1 MKKISEKL
9 NFLTG
14 IAHGCL
20 ILTVIVGISLM
31 LAGCG
36 NTITGL
42 GKDISTVG
50 EKVTVWQNTPSE
62 KEEVD
67 VKKNETK

>member
-1 MKKISEKL
+1 MKYI
-9 NFLTG
+9 
-14 IAHGCL
+14 
-20 ILTVIVGISLM
+20 IVM
-31 LAGCG
+31 VLALGLSGCG

-50 EKVTVWQNTPSE
+50 DKVTKWQNTPSE

-67 VKKNETK
+67 STPSKKEEVDDEKNKTK

>member
-1 MKKISEKL
+1 MMI
-9 NFLTG
+9 
-14 IAHGCL
+14 
-20 ILTVIVGISLM
+20 IVM
-31 LAGCG
+31 VLALGLLSGCG

-50 EKVTVWQNTPSE
+50 EKVTVWQNTPSK

-67 VKKNETK
+67 VKKDKTK

>member
-1 MKKISEKL
+1 MKYI
-9 NFLTG
+9 
-14 IAHGCL
+14 
-20 ILTVIVGISLM
+20 IVMVLALG

-50 EKVTVWQNTPSE
+50 EKVTVWQNTPSKE
-62 KEEVD
+62 EKVSTPSKKEEVD
-67 VKKNETK
+67 VKKDKTK

>member
-1 MKKISEKL
+1 MKYI
-9 NFLTG
+9 
-14 IAHGCL
+14 
-20 ILTVIVGISLM
+20 IVM
-31 LAGCG
+31 VLALGLSSCG

-50 EKVTVWQNTPSE
+50 DKVTKWQNTPSE

-67 VKKNETK
+67 VEKNKTK

>member
-1 MKKISEKL
+1 MKYI
-9 NFLTG
+9 
-14 IAHGCL
+14 
-20 ILTVIVGISLM
+20 IVM
-31 LAGCG
+31 VLALGLSGCG

-50 EKVTVWQNTPSE
+50 GKVTKWQNTPSE

-67 VKKNETK
+67 VKKDKTK

>member
-1 MKKISEKL
+1 MMMI
-9 NFLTG
+9 
-14 IAHGCL
+14 
-20 ILTVIVGISLM
+20 IVMVLAVGL

-50 EKVTVWQNTPSE
+50 EKVTVWQNTPSKE
-62 KEEVD
+62 EKVSTLSKKEEVD
-67 VKKNETK
+67 VKKDKTK

>member
-1 MKKISEKL
+1 MKYI
-9 NFLTG
+9 
-14 IAHGCL
+14 
-20 ILTVIVGISLM
+20 IVM
-31 LAGCG
+31 VLALGLSGCG

-50 EKVTVWQNTPSE
+50 DKVTKWQNTPSE

-67 VKKNETK
+67 STPSKKEDRKSVV

>member
-1 MKKISEKL
+1 MKYI
-9 NFLTG
+9 
-14 IAHGCL
+14 
-20 ILTVIVGISLM
+20 IVM
-31 LAGCG
+31 VLALGLSGCG

-50 EKVTVWQNTPSE
+50 DKVTKWQNTPSE

-67 VKKNETK
+67 STPSKKEEVDVKKDKTK

>member
-1 MKKISEKL
+1 MKYI
-9 NFLTG
+9 
-14 IAHGCL
+14 
-20 ILTVIVGISLM
+20 IVM
-31 LAGCG
+31 VLALGLSGCG

-50 EKVTVWQNTPSE
+50 GKVTKWQNTPSE

-67 VKKNETK
+67 PTPSKKEEVDVKKDKTK

>member
-1 MKKISEKL
+1 MKYI
-9 NFLTG
+9 
-14 IAHGCL
+14 
-20 ILTVIVGISLM
+20 IVM
-31 LAGCG
+31 VLALGLSGCG

-62 KEEVD
+62 KEEVS
-67 VKKNETK
+67 VEKNKTK

>member
-1 MKKISEKL
+1 MKYI
-9 NFLTG
+9 
-14 IAHGCL
+14 
-20 ILTVIVGISLM
+20 ILAV
-31 LAGCG
+31 LALGLSGCG

-50 EKVTVWQNTPSE
+50 DKVTKWQNTPSE

-67 VKKNETK
+67 STPSKKEEVDVKKDKTK

>member
-1 MKKISEKL
+1 MKYI
-9 NFLTG
+9 
-14 IAHGCL
+14 
-20 ILTVIVGISLM
+20 IVM
-31 LAGCG
+31 VLALGLSGCG

-50 EKVTVWQNTPSE
+50 DKVTKWQNTLSK

-67 VKKNETK
+67 VEKNKTK

>member
-1 MKKISEKL
+1 MMMI
-9 NFLTG
+9 
-14 IAHGCL
+14 
-20 ILTVIVGISLM
+20 IVMVLALGL

-50 EKVTVWQNTPSE
+50 DKVTKWQNTPSE
-62 KEEVD
+62 KEEVSTPSKKEEVD
-67 VKKNETK
+67 VKKDKTK

>member
-1 MKKISEKL
+1 MMI
-9 NFLTG
+9 
-14 IAHGCL
+14 
-20 ILTVIVGISLM
+20 IVMVLALG

-50 EKVTVWQNTPSE
+50 DKVTKWQNTPSKE
-62 KEEVD
+62 EEVD
-67 VKKNETK
+67 VKKDKTKKCLNFFLEL

>member
-1 MKKISEKL
+1 MMMI
-9 NFLTG
+9 
-14 IAHGCL
+14 
-20 ILTVIVGISLM
+20 IVMVLALGL

-50 EKVTVWQNTPSE
+50 DKVTKWQNTPSE

-67 VKKNETK
+67 VEKNKTK

>member
-1 MKKISEKL
+1 MKYIM
-9 NFLTG
+9 
-14 IAHGCL
+14 
-20 ILTVIVGISLM
+20 VMV
-31 LAGCG
+31 LALGLSGCG

-62 KEEVD
+62 KEEVSTPSKKEEVD
-67 VKKNETK
+67 VKKDKTK

>member
-1 MKKISEKL
+1 MKYI
-9 NFLTG
+9 
-14 IAHGCL
+14 
-20 ILTVIVGISLM
+20 IVM
-31 LAGCG
+31 VLALGLSGCG

-50 EKVTVWQNTPSE
+50 EKVTEWQNTPSE

-67 VKKNETK
+67 STPSKKEEVDVKKDKTK